1 MTIDLRKH
9 AARTEQNHVR
19 VPDAMPRAEMHRD
32 IPRARTA
39 PKRQRERAVTLL
51 AFGAIAAVVLVL
63 AVFGVTRAW
72 GHFFGGTEYEIKSL
86 VSDVGEHMLLPENE
100 TPTLATVTDLHAL
113 EGQLFFRNAKEG
125 DKVLM
130 YLISQ
135 QAILYRPS
143 IDKIIEVGPI
153 TGSAQ

>member
-9 AARTEQNHVR
+9 AARPEYEHARMPN
-19 VPDAMPRAEMHRD
+19 APRAETHTD
-32 IPRARTA
+32 VPRARMQ
-39 PKRQRERAVTLL
+39 PKRSREKLVMLVA
-51 AFGAIAAVVLVL
+51 AGAIALIVLILVI
-63 AVFGVTRAW
+63 FGITKAW
-72 GHFFGGTEYEIKSL
+72 GALFGGTEYEMKSL
-86 VSDVGEHMLLPENE
+86 VADVGEHMLLPENE
-100 TPTLATVTDLHAL
+100 TPTLATVSDLHAL
-113 EGQLFFRNAKEG
+113 EGQMFFRNAAVG

-130 YLISQ
+130 YLVSQ

>member
-1 MTIDLRKH
+1 MTIDLRKQTVQRH
-9 AARTEQNHVR
+9 EAHRVDPVLRSEAAPEIHRARAARTR
-19 VPDAMPRAEMHRD
+19 G
-32 IPRARTA
+32 
-39 PKRQRERAVTLL
+39 RERAVML
-51 AFGAIAAVVLVL
+51 IAAGIIAVIVLIL
-63 AVFGVTRAW
+63 AAYGITRAW
-72 GHFFGGTEYEIKSL
+72 GSVFGGTEYEMKSL
-86 VSDVGEHMLLPENE
+86 VHNVGEHMLLPENE
-100 TPTLATVTDLHAL
+100 TPTLATVTDMHAL
-113 EGQLFFRNAKEG
+113 EGQPFFRNAKEG